1 MKNTTIRSA
10 LRVAAICF
18 MWLFCHSATAQVRA
32 QNDQF
37 NVLESSC
44 SNYLDVEANDGVS
57 NVTGVQLEIITQPT
71 HGTAT
76 PNGNYISYCPTQGF
90 TGVDNFK
97 YSITVNGVTDSA
109 GIFINVQAF
118 NSFVY
123 PGDADQ
129 NGLVENYDVL
139 TIGLTYNSTGP
150 ARDDSSSFN
159 ALSWPASNL
168 INSNPAAADCNGNGI
183 VDSEDVYQVERYY
196 HQTSPVAAQYQVDT
210 SICANGIPFY
220 IQGTSSDT
228 VANGDTIQ
236 VTISLGAGG
245 TSNNAYGIAFTL
257 KYDTGFIPRGSIQF
271 STGASWLL
279 PNGKGLFFSREST
292 PGSIDIA
299 ITNIN
304 QVDAQGGGPVL
315 HAIIPIDDNICGI
328 THAPGWY
335 NLGLYASKPRLIN
348 KYNEVQALCTQQG
361 SIKINK
367 NATGITEESL
377 SKVEVYPNP
386 TGGRLFMKGEKIEQ
400 VEITDLAGRKIYSAT
415 FSNSNMANIDL
426 TGTGIEAGTYL
437 VQIKTA
443 GYVVVKKII
452 VQ

>member
-1 MKNTTIRSA
+1 M
-10 LRVAAICF
+10 
-18 MWLFCHSATAQVRA
+18 
-32 QNDQF
+32 
-37 NVLESSC
+37 
-44 SNYLDVEANDGVS
+44 
-57 NVTGVQLEIITQPT
+57 
-71 HGTAT
+71 
-76 PNGNYISYCPTQGF
+76 
-90 TGVDNFK
+90 
-97 YSITVNGVTDSA
+97 
-109 GIFINVQAF
+109 
-118 NSFVY
+118 
-123 PGDADQ
+123 
-129 NGLVENYDVL
+129 
-139 TIGLTYNSTGP
+139 
-150 ARDDSSSFN
+150 
-159 ALSWPASNL
+159 
-168 INSNPAAADCNGNGI
+168 
-183 VDSEDVYQVERYY
+183 
-196 HQTSPVAAQYQVDT
+196 
-210 SICANGIPFY
+210 
-220 IQGTSSDT
+220 
-228 VANGDTIQ
+228 
-236 VTISLGAGG
+236 
-245 TSNNAYGIAFTL
+245 
-257 KYDTGFIPRGSIQF
+257 
-271 STGASWLL
+271 
-279 PNGKGLFFSREST
+279 
-292 PGSIDIA
+292 
-299 ITNIN
+299 
-304 QVDAQGGGPVL
+304 L